1 MALPALLRS
10 RRAVFGVLFVVLAI
24 AAAAVAMNA
33 GGGTVPNATTVAV
46 TQGDF
51 IDYIQIR
58 GDIRPAKSIVLNA
71 PLQSGGDL
79 QITRL
84 VKNGASVKKGDVLV
98 EFDATS
104 LEQRLAERKSD
115 LKSAEGEIAQLQ
127 AQQKINAEERKTQL
141 MRAQYDVDRAK
152 LDLGKRDLVSQI
164 EYEEA
169 KLALADAEQK
179 QKETQAKVRSTEA
192 GAEADLVGKQRKR
205 NKALFDVERTQA
217 AIDALRLR
225 APADGTVNILENPRT
240 SSMFGGGGVEFRE
253 GDRAWAGASILELP
267 DLSSIHL
274 EARLDESDRGRLK
287 VGQQAIVKI
296 EAVPGKDFTARVD
309 LISVLARVDF
319 SSGWPP
325 VRNFDLG
332 LVLDNPDP
340 RIRPGMTAT
349 ARIAADRMPNVTLV
363 PSEAIFQKDGRP
375 VVYRLNGSKFDEQP
389 IEIVRRGREQAA
401 VSAGVRAG
409 DQLAVRR
416 PDAQFIRRKG

>member
-1 MALPALLRS
+1 MKLPAIRS
-10 RRAVFGVLFVVLAI
+10 RRALIALGGLVIVLAG
-24 AAAAVAMNA
+24 AAVAMTA
-33 GGGTVPNATTVAV
+33 GGGAPPNITTVDV
-46 TQGDF
+46 THGDF
-51 IDYIQIR
+51 VDYIQIR
-58 GDIRPAKSIVLNA
+58 GDIRPAKSIVLAA

-79 QITRL
+79 QIVKL
-84 VKNGASVKKGDVLV
+84 VKNGATVKKGALVV
-98 EFDATS
+98 EFDATT

-115 LKSAEGEIAQLQ
+115 LKSAEGEIEQLV
-127 AQQKINAEERKTQL
+127 AQQKINQEERKTTL
-141 MRAQYDVDRAK
+141 MKARYDVDRAK
-152 LDLGKRDLVSQI
+152 LDLGKRDLISEV
-164 EYEEA
+164 EYQEA
-169 KLALADAEQK
+169 KLALVDAEQK
-179 QKETQAKVRSTEA
+179 LKEVEAKDTSTLA
-192 GAEADLVGKQRKR
+192 GAEADLVAKRRKR
-205 NKALFDVERTQA
+205 DKAQFDVDRTQA
-217 AIDALRLR
+217 SIDALHLR

-287 VGQQAIVKI
+287 VAQQAVVKI

-349 ARIAADRMPNVTLV
+349 ARIAADRLPNTTIV

-375 VVYRLNGSKFDEQP
+375 VVYRLRGTKFDEQT
-389 IEIVRRGREQAA
+389 IEIARRGREQAA
-401 VSAGVRAG
+401 VAGGVAPG
-409 DQLAVRR
+409 DKLAVRR
-416 PDAQFIRRKG
+416 PDPDLIRRKG